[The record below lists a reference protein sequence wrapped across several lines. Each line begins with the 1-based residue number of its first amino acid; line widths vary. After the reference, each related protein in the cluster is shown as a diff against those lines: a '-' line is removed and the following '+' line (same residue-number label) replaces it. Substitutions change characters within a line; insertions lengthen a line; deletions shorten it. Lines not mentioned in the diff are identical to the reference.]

1 MTENEFMSWLEGYLE
16 GVSYDAQKL
25 NPVVQTIMDKIKLV
39 KHTKS
44 MEPSKEIPIDTSKVI
59 NVSPNHPFKDNRWQ
73 NPYIVTCTLDK
84 QILKG

>member
-16 GVSYDAQKL
+16 GVSHDAQKP
-25 NPVVQTIMDKIKLV
+25 NPVIQTILDKIKLV

-44 MEPSKEIPIDTSKVI
+44 KEITIDPTKVI
-59 NVSPNHPFKDNRWQ
+59 DVPVKNPFEDNRWK
-73 NPYIVTCTLDK
+73 NPYIVTFTTDK

>member
-1 MTENEFMSWLEGYLE
+1 MTENEFISWLEGYLE
-16 GVSYDAQKL
+16 GVSYDAAKP

-39 KHTKS
+39 KKET
-44 MEPSKEIPIDTSKVI
+44 SKEIAIDTSKVI
-59 NVSPNHPFKDNRWQ
+59 NIPPNHPFKDNRWQ